1 MRIIE
6 TEKLTKYYGK
16 SRGIT
21 DLDLSIEEGDIYGF
35 IGPNGAGKSTTI
47 RILLGLITSTSG
59 QATVFKKDCGKQ
71 KKEILSDIG
80 YMPSEAMFYN
90 GMRVNEI
97 INFSAKLRN
106 KNCDTEAKKLCDRL
120 SLDTRKKVEELSLG
134 NRKKVSIICAL
145 QHKPKLY
152 ILDEPTSGLD
162 PLIQKEFF
170 SILMERHK
178 EGATIF
184 ISSHILSEIQRYCKN
199 AAIIRYGKIIVSDSV
214 EMLSKSSA
222 RRVNLHGVS
231 TIPSIEGMIDIS
243 QQNNM
248 VSFLFNGD
256 MQNLISALNG
266 LQITD
271 MTISE
276 PDIEEIFMH
285 FYSKGG
291 DQI

>member
-1 MRIIE
+1 MKMIE
-6 TEKLTKYYGK
+6 TKNLTKHYGK
-16 SRGIT
+16 SRGII
-21 DLDLSIEEGDIYGF
+21 DLDLVINEGDIYGF

-47 RILLGLITSTSG
+47 RILLGLISPTSG
-59 QATVFKKDCGKQ
+59 QATVLGKDCIKQ
-71 KKEILSDIG
+71 KNEILSSVG

-90 GMRVNEI
+90 GMRVDEI
-97 INFSAKLRN
+97 INFSAKLH
-106 KNCDTEAKKLCDRL
+106 KKDCTLEAKKLCDRL
-120 SLDTRKKVEELSLG
+120 LVDTHKKVEELSLG

-199 AAIIRYGKIIVSDSV
+199 AAIIRDGKIIVSDSV

-231 TIPSIEGMIDIS
+231 KVPSIDGILDIS
-243 QQNNM
+243 QQNNT

-256 MQNLISALNG
+256 IQRLISVLNG
-266 LQITD
+266 MQITD
-271 MTISE
+271 MTVSE

-285 FYSKGG
+285 FYTKGG
-291 DQI
+291 EQK